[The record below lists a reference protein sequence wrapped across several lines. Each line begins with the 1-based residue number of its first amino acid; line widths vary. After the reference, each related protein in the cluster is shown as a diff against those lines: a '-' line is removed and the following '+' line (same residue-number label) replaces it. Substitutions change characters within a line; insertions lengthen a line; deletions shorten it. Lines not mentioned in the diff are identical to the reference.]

1 MRPMIGRLAARL
13 PLLMLLVCLA
23 ALARPSY
30 AQEDDGLL
38 PVTEAYKLSADAS
51 TLGVLKLHWE
61 IAPDYYL
68 YRGRMKLKPA
78 DGVSLGEPTFPDG
91 EKHHDEYLGD
101 VEIYHHAIDASV
113 PYTVAPGATRLR
125 LGVQFQGCHEVD
137 PKICYPP
144 HTEQLDLPL
153 PAAGIATTG
162 GGSLGAALQSL
173 GATHGSTGSDT
184 PLPAGQAFRL
194 EAVPQDRQHLLLR
207 WTMPP
212 GYYLYRDQTRL
223 QLRDGEGLALV
234 PQWPAGTRKDDPHF
248 GNVTVYFNELDL
260 PVTVTGDLGGRT
272 RLALEASF
280 QGCQDGGLC
289 YPMMTRVLDVD
300 LASVAPTTGTPA
312 ATAPEA
318 PPAPATQGPLQTSL
332 WLALLLALGGGLVLN
347 LMPCVLPVLSIK
359 AVGLLESGESP
370 ARARAHAIAY
380 TAGVLVSFVAL
391 GLGILALRSA
401 GHALGWGTQLQQPL
415 LVGVL
420 ALVMLA
426 VGLSMSGLVQF
437 GASLGNTG
445 TRLASRGGMAGDFFT
460 GVLAVVVASPCTAPF
475 MGTALAYAFAAPA
488 VSALLVFVVLGLGLA
503 LPFLAV
509 GFVPALARRLPRP
522 GRWMETLKQL
532 LAFPMYLTAA
542 WLAWVLA
549 NQRGADAVGLLLVA
563 AVFLAL
569 TLWWFERSRGRA
581 GLVRAP
587 VLLALLAT
595 AVPLYALAQLPAP
608 VRAAQAQA
616 GTVAYS
622 PEKLAQL
629 RAAGTPVF
637 VDMTADWCVT
647 CKANEHTVL
656 DTAAFRAL
664 LQRTGAVYM
673 KGDWT
678 DVNPTIAAFL
688 EQYHS
693 PGVPLYVVF
702 PRGGGEGRKLPTVLT
717 SGLVEQALTEAAR

>member
-1 MRPMIGRLAARL
+1 
-13 PLLMLLVCLA
+13 
-23 ALARPSY
+23 
-30 AQEDDGLL
+30 
-38 PVTEAYKLSADAS
+38 
-51 TLGVLKLHWE
+51 
-61 IAPDYYL
+61 
-68 YRGRMKLKPA
+68 
-78 DGVSLGEPTFPDG
+78 
-91 EKHHDEYLGD
+91 
-101 VEIYHHAIDASV
+101 
-113 PYTVAPGATRLR
+113 
-125 LGVQFQGCHEVD
+125 
-137 PKICYPP
+137 
-144 HTEQLDLPL
+144 
-153 PAAGIATTG
+153 
-162 GGSLGAALQSL
+162 
-173 GATHGSTGSDT
+173 
-184 PLPAGQAFRL
+184 
-194 EAVPQDRQHLLLR
+194 
-207 WTMPP
+207 
-212 GYYLYRDQTRL
+212 
-223 QLRDGEGLALV
+223 
-234 PQWPAGTRKDDPHF
+234 
-248 GNVTVYFNELDL
+248 
-260 PVTVTGDLGGRT
+260 
-272 RLALEASF
+272 
-280 QGCQDGGLC
+280 
-289 YPMMTRVLDVD
+289 
-300 LASVAPTTGTPA
+300 
-312 ATAPEA
+312 
-318 PPAPATQGPLQTSL
+318 
-332 WLALLLALGGGLVLN
+332 
-347 LMPCVLPVLSIK
+347 MPCVLPVLSIK

-370 ARARAHAIAY
+370 ARARAHAVAY
-380 TAGVLVSFVAL
+380 TAGVLLSFVAL
-391 GLGILALRSA
+391 GLGILALRPA

-445 TRLASRGGMAGDFFT
+445 AGLASRGGMAGDFFT

-475 MGTALAYAFAAPA
+475 MGSALAYAFAAPA
-488 VSALLVFVVLGLGLA
+488 VYALLVFVALGLGLA

-569 TLWWFERSRGRA
+569 ALWWFERSRGRG

-595 AVPLYALAQLPAP
+595 AAPLYALSQLPP
-608 VRAAQAQA
+608 PQRAAQADDSV
-616 GTVAYS
+616 VAYS

-656 DTAAFRAL
+656 DTAAFRDL

-688 EQYHS
+688 EHYHS

-702 PRGGGEGRKLPTVLT
+702 PRNGGEGRKLPTVLT
-717 SGLVEQALTEAAR
+717 SSLVEQALAEAAR